1 MIDLRLGDCVEV
13 MKTITF
19 KELIELIELGK
30 SPKTIYVAGI
40 QFSWNGYKYTSYG
53 GVDLEFKMQYN
64 DLFNTTIKI
73 PTKPL
78 LTDEER
84 AYLKAVIEP
93 VKEDVF
99 SIRRQSGTLYIHISV
114 TATMTFN
121 LKTFIYKFSG
131 LKDQKSYT
139 LKDLDLE

>member
-1 MIDLRLGDCVEV
+1 

-19 KELIELIELGK
+19 KELIELLEQGK
-30 SPKTIYVAGI
+30 APNKIIYDKVVYEWGI
-40 QFSWNGYKYTSYG
+40 LSYRDDNNISFNERYTLARLVG
-53 GVDLEFKMQYN
+53 AEIQ
-64 DLFNTTIKI
+64 I
-73 PTKPL
+73 PEEPL
-78 LTDEER
+78 LTDEEK

>member
-1 MIDLRLGDCVEV
+1 

-30 SPKTIYVAGI
+30 SPKIIYVAGI
-40 QFSWNGYKYTSYG
+40 QSSWNGYKYTSYG

-78 LTDEER
+78 LTDEEK

-93 VKEDVF
+93 FKDYVDY
-99 SIRRQSGTLYIHISV
+99 IRVLGDSVEPYLEISV
-114 TATMTFN
+114 DYESDVLSSPN
-121 LKTFIYKFSG
+121 LSYYDLEFSG
-131 LKDQKSYT
+131 LEKFKKYT
-139 LKDLDLE
+139 LEELDLE

>member
-1 MIDLRLGDCVEV
+1 

-19 KELIELIELGK
+19 KELIELLEQGK
-30 SPKTIYVAGI
+30 APNKIIYDKVVYEWGI
-40 QFSWNGYKYTSYG
+40 LSYRDDNNISFNERYTLARLVG
-53 GVDLEFKMQYN
+53 AEIQ
-64 DLFNTTIKI
+64 I
-73 PTKPL
+73 PEESL
-78 LTDEER
+78 LTDEEK

>member
-1 MIDLRLGDCVEV
+1 

-19 KELIELIELGK
+19 KELIELLEQGK
-30 SPKTIYVAGI
+30 APNKIIYDKVVYEWGI
-40 QFSWNGYKYTSYG
+40 LSYRDDNNISFNEKYNLARLVG
-53 GVDLEFKMQYN
+53 AEIQ
-64 DLFNTTIKI
+64 I
-73 PTKPL
+73 PEQPL
-78 LTDEER
+78 LTDEEK

-93 VKEDVF
+93 VKENVF

-131 LKDQKSYT
+131 LQDQKSYT